1 MTGTSMPSRG
11 LNAGLARTPPARL
24 EPSKNLAG
32 THAMTDPNTF
42 GIAGLLGWPVAHS
55 RSPVIHNHWL
65 AQHTIPGRYVLFP
78 VPPEKLE
85 SAVGGIAALG
95 LRGCNVTTP
104 HKQAIFPLLDRVD
117 DLARRI
123 GAVNTVVVEK
133 DGTLTGFNNDGNGFI
148 QSLRDADPKWR
159 PDSGPILVLGAG
171 GAARAVVASL
181 AAQGAREIRVAN
193 RTLDKAQE
201 IADAVGAVVKVL
213 PWKAREDALDGIALL
228 ANATSLGMT
237 GKPTLDMP
245 LDRLPKSALVG
256 DLIYIPPETSLLA
269 AARVRGNI
277 TVNGLG
283 LLLNQA
289 RPAFNAWFGV
299 MPEITPALKK
309 AIAATF

>member
-1 MTGTSMPSRG
+1 M
-11 LNAGLARTPPARL
+11 A
-24 EPSKNLAG
+24 EP
-32 THAMTDPNTF
+32 HAF

-65 AQHTIPGRYVLFP
+65 ARYGIAGRYVLFA

-85 SAVGGIAALG
+85 AAVRGLSVLG

-123 GAVNTVVVEK
+123 GAVNTVVVEQ

-148 QSLRDADPKWR
+148 QSLRDADARWR
-159 PDSGPILVLGAG
+159 PDGGPILVLGAG

-181 AAQGAREIRVAN
+181 AAQGATEIRVAN
-193 RTLDKAQE
+193 RTRDKADE
-201 IADAVGAVVKVL
+201 IARAVGAVVKVV
-213 PWKAREDALDGIALL
+213 PWEQREAALDGVALL
-228 ANATSLGMT
+228 ANATSLGST
-237 GKPTLDMP
+237 GKPP
-245 LDRLPKSALVG
+245 LDISLARLPKHALVG
-256 DLIYIPPETSLLA
+256 DLIYVPRETPLLA
-269 AARVRGNI
+269 AARQRGNI

-299 MPEITPALKK
+299 MPEITPELIQ
-309 AIAATF
+309 AIEATF

>member
-1 MTGTSMPSRG
+1 MNIPPRSLRRCRQGTDQFPGRPFATEDHGSP
-11 LNAGLARTPPARL
+11 
-24 EPSKNLAG
+24 
-32 THAMTDPNTF
+32 HDF

-65 AQHTIPGRYVLFP
+65 AQHGIAGRYVLFP

-85 SAVGGIAALG
+85 AAVRGIAALG

-117 DLARRI
+117 DLARQI

-148 QSLRDADPKWR
+148 QSLRDAEPR
-159 PDSGPILVLGAG
+159 LAPRQRADSG
-171 GAARAVVASL
+171 AR
-181 AAQGAREIRVAN
+181 RRRRVARRRGEPRRARREGN
-193 RTLDKAQE
+193 PRRQSHARTR
-201 IADAVGAVVKVL
+201 
-213 PWKAREDALDGIALL
+213 PRRSPPRSARWSRSCHG
-228 ANATSLGMT
+228 TSARMRSTASRCSPMRPASAWPASRRSTSRSIG
-237 GKPTLDMP
+237 
-245 LDRLPKSALVG
+245 LPKRALVG
-256 DLIYIPPETSLLA
+256 DLIYMPPETPLLA
-269 AARVRGNI
+269 AARARGNI

-299 MPEITPALKK
+299 MPEITPALRA

>member
-1 MTGTSMPSRG
+1 MASPH
-11 LNAGLARTPPARL
+11 
-24 EPSKNLAG
+24 E
-32 THAMTDPNTF
+32 F
-42 GIAGLLGWPVAHS
+42 GIAGVMGWPVAHS

-65 AQHTIPGRYVLFP
+65 AQYGIAGRYVLFA

-85 SAVGGIAALG
+85 AAVRGLAPLG
-95 LRGCNVTTP
+95 MRGCNVTTP

-133 DGTLTGFNNDGNGFI
+133 DGSLTGFNNDGNGFI

-171 GAARAVVASL
+171 GASRAVVASL
-181 AAQGAREIRVAN
+181 AAQGATEIRVAN
-193 RTLDKAQE
+193 RTLDKARE
-201 IADAVGAVVKVL
+201 IADAVGPLVKVV
-213 PWKAREDALDGIALL
+213 PWEQREDALDGVAML
-228 ANATSLGMT
+228 ANATSLGST
-237 GKPTLDMP
+237 GKPP
-245 LDRLPKSALVG
+245 LDISLERVPKRTIVG
-256 DLIYIPPETSLLA
+256 DLIYVPPETPFLA
-269 AARVRGNI
+269 AARARGNV

-299 MPEITPALKK
+299 MPEITPALRQ

>member
-1 MTGTSMPSRG
+1 MNIEDR
-11 LNAGLARTPPARL
+11 NA
-24 EPSKNLAG
+24 
-32 THAMTDPNTF
+32 F

-65 AQHTIPGRYVLFP
+65 EQYGIAGRYVLFG

-85 SAVGGIAALG
+85 AAVRGIATLG

-148 QSLRDADPKWR
+148 QSLRDAAPHWL
-159 PDSGPILVLGAG
+159 PDTGPITVLGAG

-181 AAQGAREIRVAN
+181 AAQGATEIRLTN
-193 RTLDKAQE
+193 RTPEKARE
-201 IADAVGAVVKVL
+201 IADAVGAVVRVV
-213 PWKAREDALDGIALL
+213 PWNERADALDGIAML

-237 GKPTLDMP
+237 GKPPLDIA
-245 LDRLPKSALVG
+245 LDRLPAAAIVG
-256 DLIYIPPETSLLA
+256 DLIYIPPETPLLA
-269 AARVRGNI
+269 AARARGNVA
-277 TVNGLG
+277 VNGLG

-299 MPEITPALKK
+299 MPEITPALRK

>member
-1 MTGTSMPSRG
+1 MADG
-11 LNAGLARTPPARL
+11 
-24 EPSKNLAG
+24 
-32 THAMTDPNTF
+32 NTF

-65 AQHTIPGRYVLFP
+65 AQYGIPGRYVLFP
-78 VPPEKLE
+78 VPPSSLE
-85 SAVGGIAALG
+85 AAVRGIAVLG

-133 DGTLTGFNNDGNGFI
+133 DGALTGFNNDGNGFI
-148 QSLRDADPKWR
+148 QSLRDADPKWT
-159 PDSGPILVLGAG
+159 PGSGPILVLGAG

-181 AAQGAREIRVAN
+181 AAQGAKEIRVAN
-193 RTLDKAQE
+193 RTPEKSRE
-201 IADAVGAVVKVL
+201 IREAVGAVVKVV
-213 PWKAREDALDGIALL
+213 PWEARADALDGVALL
-228 ANATSLGMT
+228 ANATSLGSP
-237 GKPTLDMP
+237 GKPVLEIA
-245 LDRLPKSALVG
+245 LDRLPKGALVG
-256 DLIYIPPETSLLA
+256 DLIYIPPETPLLA
-269 AARVRGNI
+269 AARARGNV

-299 MPEITPALKK
+299 MPEITPALRQ

>member
-1 MTGTSMPSRG
+1 MAVESS
-11 LNAGLARTPPARL
+11 
-24 EPSKNLAG
+24 
-32 THAMTDPNTF
+32 F

-65 AQHTIPGRYVLFP
+65 EQHRIPGRYVLFP

-85 SAVGGIAALG
+85 AAVRGIATLG

-117 DLARRI
+117 ELAQRI

-148 QSLRDADPKWR
+148 QSLKDADPHWR
-159 PDSGPILVLGAG
+159 PDSGPVMVLGGG
-171 GAARAVVASL
+171 GAGRAVVASL
-181 AAQGAREIRVAN
+181 AAQGAKEIRLTN
-193 RTLDKAQE
+193 RTLDKANE
-201 IADAVGAVVKVL
+201 IADAVGTVVKVV
-213 PWKAREDALDGIALL
+213 PWAQREDALDGIALL
-228 ANATSLGMT
+228 ANATSLGMA
-237 GKPTLDMP
+237 GKPLLEIS
-245 LDRLPKSALVG
+245 LDRLPRRALVG
-256 DLIYIPPETSLLA
+256 DLIYIPPETPLLA
-269 AARVRGNI
+269 AARARGNI

-299 MPEITPALKK
+299 MPDITPALKQ

>member
-1 MTGTSMPSRG
+1 MAERG
-11 LNAGLARTPPARL
+11 
-24 EPSKNLAG
+24 
-32 THAMTDPNTF
+32 TF

-65 AQHTIPGRYVLFP
+65 AQYGIPGRYVLFA

-85 SAVGGIAALG
+85 AAVRGIAALG

-117 DLARRI
+117 DLARKI

-148 QSLRDADPKWR
+148 QSLRDADPQWR
-159 PDSGPILVLGAG
+159 PDRGPIVVLGAG

-181 AAQGAREIRVAN
+181 AAQGAKEIRLAN
-193 RTLDKAQE
+193 RTLDKAQQ
-201 IADAVGAVVKVL
+201 IADAVGPAVKVL
-213 PWKAREDALDGIALL
+213 PWDERADALDGALLL
-228 ANATSLGMT
+228 ANATSLGME
-237 GKPTLDMP
+237 GKPSLEIS
-245 LDRLPKSALVG
+245 LDRLPKNALVG
-256 DLIYIPPETSLLA
+256 DLIYIPPETPLLA
-269 AARVRGNI
+269 AARMRGNI

-299 MPEITPALKK
+299 MPEITPALHQ

>member
-1 MTGTSMPSRG
+1 MADQ
-11 LNAGLARTPPARL
+11 NA
-24 EPSKNLAG
+24 
-32 THAMTDPNTF
+32 F

-65 AQHTIPGRYVLFP
+65 AHHGIAGRYVLFP

-85 SAVGGIAALG
+85 AAVRGIATLG

-117 DLARRI
+117 DLARKI
-123 GAVNTVVVEK
+123 GAVNTVVVEP

-148 QSLRDADPKWR
+148 QSLRDADPQWR
-159 PDSGPILVLGAG
+159 PDSGPIAVLGAG

-181 AAQGAREIRVAN
+181 AAQGATEIRVAN
-193 RTLDKAQE
+193 RTLEKAQE
-201 IADAVGAVVKVL
+201 IADAVGPVVKVL
-213 PWKAREDALDGIALL
+213 RWDEREDALDGVSLL
-228 ANATSLGMT
+228 ANATSLGMA
-237 GKPTLDMP
+237 GKPALAID
-245 LDRLPKSALVG
+245 LAHLPKTALVG
-256 DLIYIPPETSLLA
+256 DLIYIPPETPLLA
-269 AARVRGNI
+269 AARMRGNI

-289 RPAFNAWFGV
+289 RPAFHAWFGV
-299 MPEITPALKK
+299 MPEITPALRQ

>member
-1 MTGTSMPSRG
+1 MADQKP
-11 LNAGLARTPPARL
+11 
-24 EPSKNLAG
+24 
-32 THAMTDPNTF
+32 F

-65 AQHTIPGRYVLFP
+65 AQYDIPGRYVLFP

-85 SAVGGIAALG
+85 AAVRGLAALG

-133 DGTLTGFNNDGNGFI
+133 DGTLTGFNNDGNGFV
-148 QSLRDADPKWR
+148 QSLRDVDPRWR

-171 GAARAVVASL
+171 GASRAVVASL
-181 AAQGAREIRVAN
+181 AAQGATEIRLTN
-193 RTLDKAQE
+193 RTLDRAQE
-201 IADAVGAVVKVL
+201 IADAVGAMVKVV
-213 PWKAREDALDGIALL
+213 PWEQREDALDGIAML

-237 GKPTLDMP
+237 GKPPLDMA
-245 LDRLPKSALVG
+245 LDRLPPRAVVG
-256 DLIYIPPETSLLA
+256 DLIYIPPETPLLA
-269 AARVRGNI
+269 AARQRGNV

-299 MPEITPALKK
+299 MPEITPALRA
-309 AIAATF
+309 AIQATF